1 MGIGQST
8 EKLTGIFETQLVSN
22 PADNSIAI
30 DIAMAQT
37 ATGLRNTMQLNV
49 I

>member
-22 PADNSIAI
+22 PGHI
-30 DIAMAQT
+30 DIAMAET
-37 ATGLRNTMQLNV
+37 ATGLRSTMQPNV